1 MGRASI
7 LVDESGMVHYNVGGK
22 FCVDAVPLKSWGN
35 SLQVDSTVSQTT
47 AIRSDLRQQIRAT
60 PGWFRSRQG
69 RRLRE
74 MVLAYS
80 FLAPAFAIIGLFGL
94 FPLAFAAYESTLRG
108 LNKIVGSYDGLGNY
122 VKAVDNFIYILAFWM
137 AAGLVYYAGAT
148 VTRALLERRE
158 EQTNPLPWL
167 LPGALTA
174 VGVALFTRFVYILLP
189 EMLLIPSKLRGQS
202 NTQAAFRG
210 LVMETWWLP
219 KVQIALWLAIVVLAV
234 GAGWAL
240 FVNRG
245 VPPDRRERIYFVPF
259 FSAGISL
266 IGGAALT
273 WLTWTE
279 INGAYAEAL
288 EQGEGLALW
297 SQIVTISAGFL
308 LLLLAWRLWNS
319 GGDRPTNTGIAM
331 RLFGAVA
338 LMAGGWVLIGELP
351 RVISAGD
358 EDWWNGLM
366 ATVFY
371 VLGTVPIQL
380 GLALILAALLFQKIR
395 GQTFFRV
402 LYFLPY
408 VAPFV
413 GTAAV
418 FRIIFSN
425 RPTAPLNSMLDLFGS
440 EPLLWLS
447 EPAGIFQM
455 MAGSKLDLGPILSG
469 PSLALVAIMIYG
481 IWTYVGFDTVIFLAG
496 LGAIPNELYEVADI
510 DGAGG
515 WAQFRHVTLPLL
527 SPTIYFLSLYAVI
540 GTFKAFNH
548 IFVLRQAA
556 ALGTTDTASI
566 VIFQAFK
573 RDTRYGYASALAILL
588 LIIILAITLI
598 NNRIAS
604 RRVFYG

>member
-1 MGRASI
+1 M
-7 LVDESGMVHYNVGGK
+7 
-22 FCVDAVPLKSWGN
+22 AVQNWENDLH
-35 SLQVDSTVSQTT
+35 VDSTASQH
-47 AIRSDLRQQIRAT
+47 AAFRSDLQQQVRAA
-60 PGWFRSRQG
+60 PSWFRGRQG

-74 MVLAYS
+74 MLLAYS
-80 FLAPAFAIIGLFGL
+80 FLAPAFVIIGLFGL

-122 VKAVDNFIYILAFWM
+122 VKAVDNLIYILTFWI
-137 AAGLVYYAGAT
+137 
-148 VTRALLERRE
+148 
-158 EQTNPLPWL
+158 
-167 LPGALTA
+167 A
-174 VGVALFTRFVYILLP
+174 VGLAYFAVTTIARAVREHRQENTNAMRWVLPAIVTATGAALFARFVFVLLP
-189 EMLLIPSKLRGQS
+189 EMLLIPSKLRGQN
-202 NTQAAFRG
+202 NTQEAFRS
-210 LVMETWWLP
+210 LVVETWWLP
-219 KVQIALWLAIVVLAV
+219 KVQIALWVSIVLLAG
-234 GAGWAL
+234 GAAWAL
-240 FVNRG
+240 RVNRS
-245 VPPDRRERIYFVPF
+245 VARDSREPIYFVPF

-266 IGGAALT
+266 ISGGALI
-273 WLTWTE
+273 WLTWIE
-279 INGAYAEAL
+279 INAAYAEAL
-288 EQGEGLALW
+288 EEGVGLELW

-308 LLLLAWRLWNS
+308 LLLLAWRLWES
-319 GGDRPTNTGIAM
+319 AGHRSSNTGMAV
-331 RLFGAVA
+331 RLVSAVA
-338 LMAGGWVLIGELP
+338 LMAGAWVLIAELP
-351 RVISAGD
+351 RVVSAGD

-371 VLGTVPIQL
+371 VMGTVPIQL

-395 GQTFFRV
+395 GQTLFRV

-425 RPTAPLNSMLDLFGS
+425 RPTAPLNSMLDLFGAD
-440 EPLLWLS
+440 PLLWLG
-447 EPAGIFQM
+447 EPAGIIEMITGGRF
-455 MAGSKLDLGPILSG
+455 DLGPILSG

-588 LIIILAITLI
+588 LLIIMVITLV

>member
-1 MGRASI
+1 MQNWEND
-7 LVDESGMVHYNVGGK
+7 LH
-22 FCVDAVPLKSWGN
+22 
-35 SLQVDSTVSQTT
+35 VDSTASQH
-47 AIRSDLRQQIRAT
+47 AAFRSDLQHQVRTA
-60 PGWFRSRQG
+60 PSWFRGRQG

-74 MVLAYS
+74 MLLAYS
-80 FLAPAFAIIGLFGL
+80 FLAPAFIIIGLFGL

-122 VKAVDNFIYILAFWM
+122 VRAVDNLIYILTFWI
-137 AAGLVYYAGAT
+137 
-148 VTRALLERRE
+148 
-158 EQTNPLPWL
+158 
-167 LPGALTA
+167 A
-174 VGVALFTRFVYILLP
+174 VGLAYFAVTTIARAVREHRQENTNAMRWVLPAIVTATGAALFARFVFVLLP
-189 EMLLIPSKLRGQS
+189 EMLLIPSKLRGQN
-202 NTQAAFRG
+202 NTQEAFRS
-210 LVMETWWLP
+210 LVVETWWLP
-219 KVQIALWLAIVVLAV
+219 KVQIALWVAIVLLAG
-234 GAGWAL
+234 GAAWAL
-240 FVNRG
+240 RVNRS
-245 VPPDRRERIYFVPF
+245 VARDSRDPIYFVPF

-266 IGGAALT
+266 ISGGALV
-273 WLTWTE
+273 WLTWIE
-279 INGAYAEAL
+279 INAAYAEAL
-288 EQGEGLALW
+288 EEGVGLELW

-308 LLLLAWRLWNS
+308 LLLLAWRLWESAGNRS
-319 GGDRPTNTGIAM
+319 SNTGMAV
-331 RLFGAVA
+331 RLVSAVA
-338 LMAGGWVLIGELP
+338 LMAGAWVLIAELP
-351 RVISAGD
+351 RVVSAGD

-371 VLGTVPIQL
+371 VMGTVPIQL

-395 GQTFFRV
+395 GQTLFRV

-425 RPTAPLNSMLDLFGS
+425 RPTAPLNSMLDLFGAD
-440 EPLLWLS
+440 PLLWLG
-447 EPAGIFQM
+447 EPAGIIEM
-455 MAGSKLDLGPILSG
+455 ITGGRIDLGPILSG

-588 LIIILAITLI
+588 LLIIMVITLV